1 VEKWGKRAGIAALVA
16 VAGVLVVLPASAASA
31 PALAGDTVLLPNLDD
46 DSRRCQ
52 VDPARLDE
60 LGGAIDTELAAC
72 NDAADEVVNGRADEA
87 DLARVDVAA
96 QPGLGDQALGRLDVD
111 AADHVR
117 VFVKRGKDFQVLPDG
132 GTLSADEL
140 RRGVRLA
147 VEGRDVI
154 RDPAVWDGT
163 ATLTFTVSDRGEETS
178 ATHAMRVAPLLLQN
192 DLQRATTVL
201 AGQPGEGLGRPADW
215 HWPTGWEP
223 GDWDQF
229 SSTLR
234 AAGAPMAHVKGTAG
248 WWQDVWWQDL
258 FEPAVATAPRGHGVQ
273 TMRVLIRSA
282 NIWDVPT
289 GDGTTV
295 RTPRPAGRQLF
306 SELRGPDVAVVQQ
319 LVDDGRDGL
328 TDLRNATGNIESVPP
343 YAGYPQGR
351 LVYGAGELAPEPSF
365 LRLLTSQGEQPPIE
379 IDTSWLMVGHADETV
394 HVVRADNARGWTLM
408 VADPRLAERELRAAQ
423 AAGAGGAR
431 LFEGTGAARQP
442 TVDELL
448 ADQKLLADNEIA
460 AGHLDGQL
468 EVMLTET
475 GLRADE
481 LVRVPELFQRPEQL
495 PMFVALTPGIPN
507 GVSLDARTLAAPD
520 PHGPKANGVDVFRA
534 ATELALRQT
543 GVRVRWVE
551 DLRWAHFGGG
561 EVHCTTNAL
570 RDTSG
575 MRPWWR

>member
-1 VEKWGKRAGIAALVA
+1 MRKWGKRAGIAAA
-16 VAGVLVVLPASAASA
+16 VTAAAAVVVVPASANSA
-31 PALAGDTVLLPNLDD
+31 PVLTGDTVLLPNLDD
-46 DSRRCQ
+46 DSSRCQ

-60 LGGAIDTELAAC
+60 PGDAIDTELAAC
-72 NDAADEVVNGRADEA
+72 NDAADDVVNGHADEA
-87 DLARVDVAA
+87 DLARVDVAG
-96 QPGLGDQALGRLDVD
+96 QPGLGDAATGRLTVA

-117 VFVKRGKDFQVLPDG
+117 VFVKRGRDFQVLPSG

-147 VEGRDVI
+147 VEATDVI

-163 ATLTFTVSDRGEETS
+163 ATLTLTVSDGGTDTS
-178 ATHAMRVAPLLLQN
+178 TTHAMRVAPLLLQN
-192 DLQRATTVL
+192 DLQRATTVF
-201 AGQPGEGLGRPADW
+201 AGKPGAGLGRPDDW
-215 HWPTGWEP
+215 SWPTGWEP

-234 AAGAPMAHVKGTAG
+234 SAGAPMDFVEGTSG
-248 WWQDVWWQDL
+248 WWQDVWWQDM
-258 FEPAVATAPRGHGVQ
+258 FEPAVATAPRRHGVQ

-289 GDGTTV
+289 ADGTTV
-295 RTPRPAGRQLF
+295 RTPRPAARQLF

-319 LVDDGRDGL
+319 LVDDGRDGM

-351 LVYGAGELAPEPSF
+351 MVYGGGELAPEPSF
-365 LRLLTSQGEQPPIE
+365 LRLLTGQGQQPPIE

-394 HVVRADNARGWTLM
+394 HVVRADNERGWTLM
-408 VADPRLAERELRAAQ
+408 VADPRLAEQELRDAQ

-431 LFEGTGAARQP
+431 LFEGTAAPHQP
-442 TVDELL
+442 TVDEVL
-448 ADQKLLADNEIA
+448 ANQKLLADNETA
-460 AGHLDGQL
+460 AGHIDGQITVL
-468 EVMLTET
+468 LGET

-481 LVRVPELFQRPEQL
+481 LVRVPVLFHKPEQA
-495 PMFVALTPGIPN
+495 PGFVAATPGIVN
-507 GVSLDARTLAAPD
+507 GVSLDARRLAAPD
-520 PHGPKANGVDVFRA
+520 PHGPKVNGVDVFRA
-534 ATELALRQT
+534 ATERALRAN
-543 GVRVRWVE
+543 GVRVSWVE

-570 RDTSG
+570 RDTSR
-575 MRPWWR
+575 MRPWW